1 MPDSIRNWQRLL
13 MGMLLVMGMVQTHV
27 NAEERSPSVQF
38 VLHEPTSSSVDR
50 LKIVPPLE
58 PIDPLQ
64 FGILLGLML
73 TLAGCLFWFWRS
85 RSQPVRKTEV
95 ELGFEIITPG
105 ENNRFL
111 PLELKSYTLDYL
123 NDIETKNKLRLS
135 ANLEKVALTPKQ
147 NSFYLEDRNS
157 KNALLVNRRRMNK
170 VLLQNED
177 VLDIGELTL
186 LFRNRLPAFVLPSAE
201 EGNPLLYPRRS
212 LTPKGPLPSSTASLR
227 FLGNRQDFPLVRNI
241 MILGR
246 SETCDTVLEDS
257 SVHLRHARIFRS
269 GTVYKL
275 QNLSTEGTY
284 LNSRRVEQRELHDG
298 DEIAV
303 GRYVFIFQS
312 GKKR

>member
-13 MGMLLVMGMVQTHV
+13 MGMLLVMGLVPTYV
-27 NAEERSPSVQF
+27 NADEHSPSVQF

-111 PLELKSYTLDYL
+111 PLELKNYTLDYL

-147 NSFYLEDRNS
+147 NSFYLEDWNS

-246 SETCDTVLEDS
+246 SETCDMVLEDT

-275 QNLSTEGTY
+275 QNLSTEGTH
-284 LNSRRVEQRELHDG
+284 LNSRRVEQKELHNG

>member
-1 MPDSIRNWQRLL
+1 
-13 MGMLLVMGMVQTHV
+13 MGLVPTHA
-27 NAEERSPSVQF
+27 NADMQSPSAQF
-38 VLHEPTSSSVDR
+38 VLHEPTSSSVDPN
-50 LKIVPPLE
+50 KISPPLE

-64 FGILLGLML
+64 FGILIGLML

-111 PLELKSYTLDYL
+111 PLELKNYTLDYL

-241 MILGR
+241 MIIGR
-246 SETCDTVLEDS
+246 SETWDMVVED
-257 SVHLRHARIFRS
+257 
-269 GTVYKL
+269 
-275 QNLSTEGTY
+275 
-284 LNSRRVEQRELHDG
+284 
-298 DEIAV
+298 
-303 GRYVFIFQS
+303 
-312 GKKR
+312 

>member
-1 MPDSIRNWQRLL
+1 
-13 MGMLLVMGMVQTHV
+13 MGMLLVMGLVPTYV
-27 NAEERSPSVQF
+27 NADEHSPSVQL

-50 LKIVPPLE
+50 LKTVPTLQ

-64 FGILLGLML
+64 FGILIGLML

-212 LTPKGPLPSSTASLR
+212 LTPKGPLPASIASLR

-246 SETCDTVLEDS
+246 SETCDMVLEDS

-284 LNSRRVEQRELHDG
+284 LNSRRVEQKELHDG

>member
-1 MPDSIRNWQRLL
+1 
-13 MGMLLVMGMVQTHV
+13 MGMLLVMGLVPTYV
-27 NAEERSPSVQF
+27 NADEHSPSVQF
-38 VLHEPTSSSVDR
+38 VLHEPTSSSVNP
-50 LKIVPPLE
+50 LKIVPPLQ

-64 FGILLGLML
+64 FGILIGLML

-111 PLELKSYTLDYL
+111 PLERKRYTLDYL

-147 NSFYLEDRNS
+147 NSFYLEDWNS

-246 SETCDTVLEDS
+246 SETCDMVLEDS
-257 SVHLRHARIFRS
+257 SVHLRPARIFRS

-284 LNSRRVEQRELHDG
+284 LNSRRVEQKELHDG

>member
-1 MPDSIRNWQRLL
+1 

-50 LKIVPPLE
+50 LKIVPLLE

-73 TLAGCLFWFWRS
+73 TLVGCLFWFWRS

-177 VLDIGELTL
+177 VLDVGELTL

-246 SETCDTVLEDS
+246 SETCDMVLEDS

-284 LNSRRVEQRELHDG
+284 LNSRRVEQKELHDG

>member
-13 MGMLLVMGMVQTHV
+13 MGMLLVMGLVPTYV
-27 NAEERSPSVQF
+27 NADEHSPSVQF

-111 PLELKSYTLDYL
+111 PLELRCYTLDYL

-186 LFRNRLPAFVLPSAE
+186 LFRNRLPTIVLPSAE

-246 SETCDTVLEDS
+246 SEICDMVLEDS

-284 LNSRRVEQRELHDG
+284 LNSRRVEQKELHDG

>member
-13 MGMLLVMGMVQTHV
+13 MGMLLVMGLEQTHA

-38 VLHEPTSSSVDR
+38 VLHEPTSPSVDR
-50 LKIVPPLE
+50 LKILPPLE

-246 SETCDTVLEDS
+246 SEICDMVLEDS

-284 LNSRRVEQRELHDG
+284 LNSRRVEQKELHDG

>member
-1 MPDSIRNWQRLL
+1 
-13 MGMLLVMGMVQTHV
+13 MGLVQTHA

-177 VLDIGELTL
+177 VLDH
-186 LFRNRLPAFVLPSAE
+186 
-201 EGNPLLYPRRS
+201 
-212 LTPKGPLPSSTASLR
+212 SS
-227 FLGNRQDFPLVRNI
+227 
-241 MILGR
+241 M
-246 SETCDTVLEDS
+246 
-257 SVHLRHARIFRS
+257 
-269 GTVYKL
+269 KL
-275 QNLSTEGTY
+275 KHLSTHI
-284 LNSRRVEQRELHDG
+284 SRFDCELC
-298 DEIAV
+298 
-303 GRYVFIFQS
+303 
-312 GKKR
+312 

>member
-1 MPDSIRNWQRLL
+1 MPDLICNWQRLL
-13 MGMLLVMGMVQTHV
+13 MGMLLVTGLVPKHV
-27 NAEERSPSVQF
+27 NADVQSPSVQF
-38 VLHEPTSSSVDR
+38 VLHEPTSSSVDS
-50 LKIVPPLE
+50 LKIVPPLQ
-58 PIDPLQ
+58 PTDPLQ
-64 FGILLGLML
+64 FGILIGLVL

-95 ELGFEIITPG
+95 ELGFEIINPG

-111 PLELKSYTLDYL
+111 PLELKNYTLDYL

-227 FLGNRQDFPLVRNI
+227 FLGNRQDIPLVRNI

-246 SETCDTVLEDS
+246 SETCDMVLEDT

-284 LNSRRVEQRELHDG
+284 LNSRRVEQKELHDG

>member
-1 MPDSIRNWQRLL
+1 
-13 MGMLLVMGMVQTHV
+13 MGMLLVMGLVPTHA
-27 NAEERSPSVQF
+27 NADEQSPSVQF
-38 VLHEPTSSSVDR
+38 VLHEPTSSSVDH
-50 LKIVPPLE
+50 LKIVPPLQ

-64 FGILLGLML
+64 FGILIGLML

-111 PLELKSYTLDYL
+111 SLELKNYTLDYL
-123 NDIETKNKLRLS
+123 NDLETKNKLRLS

-147 NSFYLEDRNS
+147 NSFYLEDWNS

-227 FLGNRQDFPLVRNI
+227 FLGNRQDFPLLRNI

-246 SETCDTVLEDS
+246 SETCDMVLEDS

-284 LNSRRVEQRELHDG
+284 LNSRRVEQKELHDG

>member
-13 MGMLLVMGMVQTHV
+13 MGMLLVMGLVSTHA
-27 NAEERSPSVQF
+27 NADVESPSVQF
-38 VLHEPTSSSVDR
+38 VLHKPTSSSADP
-50 LKIVPPLE
+50 LKILPPLQ

-64 FGILLGLML
+64 FGILIGLML
-73 TLAGCLFWFWRS
+73 TLAVCLFWFWRS
-85 RSQPVRKTEV
+85 RSQPLRKTEV

-111 PLELKSYTLDYL
+111 PLELKNYTLDYL

-201 EGNPLLYPRRS
+201 EGNSLLYPRRS

-246 SETCDTVLEDS
+246 SETCDMVLKDS
-257 SVHLRHARIFRS
+257 SVHLRHARIYRS

-284 LNSRRVEQRELHDG
+284 LNSRRVEQKELHDG
-298 DEIAV
+298 YQIAV

>member
-1 MPDSIRNWQRLL
+1 MPI
-13 MGMLLVMGMVQTHV
+13 LV
-27 NAEERSPSVQF
+27 
-38 VLHEPTSSSVDR
+38 
-50 LKIVPPLE
+50 
-58 PIDPLQ
+58 
-64 FGILLGLML
+64 
-73 TLAGCLFWFWRS
+73 WRS

-246 SETCDTVLEDS
+246 SEICDMVLEDS

-284 LNSRRVEQRELHDG
+284 LNSRRVEQKELHDG

>member
-1 MPDSIRNWQRLL
+1 MPDSIRSWQRLL
-13 MGMLLVMGMVQTHV
+13 IGVLLVMGLVPTHA
-27 NAEERSPSVQF
+27 NADMQSPSVQF
-38 VLHEPTSSSVDR
+38 VLHKPTSSSVGPN
-50 LKIVPPLE
+50 KISLPQEL
-58 PIDPLQ
+58 IDPLQ
-64 FGILLGLML
+64 FGILIGLML
-73 TLAGCLFWFWRS
+73 TIASCLFWFWRS

-105 ENNRFL
+105 ENSRFL
-111 PLELKSYTLDYL
+111 PLELKNYTLDYL

-246 SETCDTVLEDS
+246 SETCDMVLEDS

-284 LNSRRVEQRELHDG
+284 LNSRRVEQKELHDG

>member
-1 MPDSIRNWQRLL
+1 MPEPIRNWQRLL
-13 MGMLLVMGMVQTHV
+13 MGMLLVMGLVPTYV
-27 NAEERSPSVQF
+27 NADEHSPSVQF

-64 FGILLGLML
+64 FGILIGLML
-73 TLAGCLFWFWRS
+73 TLVGCLFWFWRS

-111 PLELKSYTLDYL
+111 PLELKNYTLDYL

-147 NSFYLEDRNS
+147 NSFYLEDWNS

-246 SETCDTVLEDS
+246 SETCDMVLEDS

-284 LNSRRVEQRELHDG
+284 LNSRRVEQKELQDG

>member
-13 MGMLLVMGMVQTHV
+13 MGMLLVMGLVQTHA

-38 VLHEPTSSSVDR
+38 VLHEPTSSYVDR

-58 PIDPLQ
+58 AIDPLQ

-246 SETCDTVLEDS
+246 SEICDMVLEDS

-284 LNSRRVEQRELHDG
+284 LNSRRVEQKELHDG

>member
-1 MPDSIRNWQRLL
+1 
-13 MGMLLVMGMVQTHV
+13 MGMLLVMGLVQRMPMRMSDPQVYNLFCT
-27 NAEERSPSVQF
+27 NP
-38 VLHEPTSSSVDR
+38 PSSSVDR

-201 EGNPLLYPRRS
+201 EG
-212 LTPKGPLPSSTASLR
+212 TPCS
-227 FLGNRQDFPLVRNI
+227 I
-241 MILGR
+241 
-246 SETCDTVLEDS
+246 
-257 SVHLRHARIFRS
+257 H
-269 GTVYKL
+269 
-275 QNLSTEGTY
+275 
-284 LNSRRVEQRELHDG
+284 G
-298 DEIAV
+298 D
-303 GRYVFIFQS
+303 R
-312 GKKR
+312 

>member
-1 MPDSIRNWQRLL
+1 MPEPIRNWQRLL
-13 MGMLLVMGMVQTHV
+13 MGMLLVMGLVPTYV
-27 NAEERSPSVQF
+27 NADEHSPSVQF

-111 PLELKSYTLDYL
+111 PLELKNYTLDYL

-147 NSFYLEDRNS
+147 NSFYLEDWNS

-246 SETCDTVLEDS
+246 SETCDMVLEDS

-284 LNSRRVEQRELHDG
+284 LNSRRVEQKELQDG

>member
-1 MPDSIRNWQRLL
+1 MPDLICNWQRLL
-13 MGMLLVMGMVQTHV
+13 MGMLLVTGLVPKHV
-27 NAEERSPSVQF
+27 NADVHSPSVQF
-38 VLHEPTSSSVDR
+38 VLHEPTSSSVDPQ
-50 LKIVPPLE
+50 IVPLLQ

-64 FGILLGLML
+64 FGILIGLML

-85 RSQPVRKTEV
+85 RSQPERKTEV

-111 PLELKSYTLDYL
+111 PLELKNYTLDYL

-186 LFRNRLPAFVLPSAE
+186 LFRNRLPDFVLPSAE
-201 EGNPLLYPRRS
+201 EGNPLLYPRRL
-212 LTPKGPLPSSTASLR
+212 LTPKGPLPSSVASLR

-246 SETCDTVLEDS
+246 SETCDMVLEDS

-284 LNSRRVEQRELHDG
+284 LNSRRVEQKELHNG

>member
-1 MPDSIRNWQRLL
+1 MPDSIRKWQRLL
-13 MGMLLVMGMVQTHV
+13 IGVLLVMGLLPVHA
-27 NAEERSPSVQF
+27 NADMQSPSLQF
-38 VLHEPTSSSVDR
+38 VLHEPTSSSVDPH
-50 LKIVPPLE
+50 KIAPLLE

-64 FGILLGLML
+64 FGILIGLMM
-73 TLAGCLFWFWRS
+73 TLVGCLFWFWRS

-111 PLELKSYTLDYL
+111 PLELKNYTLDYL

-246 SETCDTVLEDS
+246 SEACDMVLEDS

-284 LNSRRVEQRELHDG
+284 LNSRRVEQKELHDG

>member
-1 MPDSIRNWQRLL
+1 
-13 MGMLLVMGMVQTHV
+13 MGLVQTHA

-38 VLHEPTSSSVDR
+38 VLHEPTSPSVDR
-50 LKIVPPLE
+50 LKTLPPLE
-58 PIDPLQ
+58 PIDSLQ

-246 SETCDTVLEDS
+246 SEICDMVLEDS

-284 LNSRRVEQRELHDG
+284 LNSRRVEQKELHDG

>member
-13 MGMLLVMGMVQTHV
+13 MGMLLVMGLVPTYV
-27 NAEERSPSVQF
+27 NADEHSPSVQF

-50 LKIVPPLE
+50 LKIVPPLQ

-123 NDIETKNKLRLS
+123 NDVETKNKLRLS

-246 SETCDTVLEDS
+246 SETCDMVLEDF

-284 LNSRRVEQRELHDG
+284 LNSRRVEQKELHDG

>member
-13 MGMLLVMGMVQTHV
+13 MGMLLVMGLVQTHA

-38 VLHEPTSSSVDR
+38 VLHEPTSPSVDR
-50 LKIVPPLE
+50 LKILPPLE

-246 SETCDTVLEDS
+246 SEICDMVLEDS

-284 LNSRRVEQRELHDG
+284 LNSRRVEQKELHDG

>member
-1 MPDSIRNWQRLL
+1 MPDSTRNWQSFRL
-13 MGMLLVMGMVQTHV
+13 GMLLVLGLVPTQV
-27 NAEERSPSVQF
+27 NADMESPTARF
-38 VLHEPTSSSVDR
+38 VLHEPTSVTLDSY
-50 LKIVPPLE
+50 KILPHLGPVE
-58 PIDPLQ
+58 SIQ
-64 FGILLGLML
+64 TGILLGL
-73 TLAGCLFWFWRS
+73 TFILAGCLFWFWRS
-85 RSQPVRKTEV
+85 RSQPARKAEV

-111 PLELKSYTLDYL
+111 SLELKNYTLDYL

-135 ANLEKVALTPKQ
+135 ANLEKVSLTPKQ
-147 NSFYLEDRNS
+147 NSFYLEDRNN
-157 KNALLVNRRRMNK
+157 KNALLVNRRRMNR

-186 LFRNRLPAFVLPSAE
+186 LFRNRLPAYVLPSPE
-201 EGNPLLYPRRS
+201 EDNPSLYPRRS
-212 LTPKGPLPSSTASLR
+212 ITPKGPLPTSTASLR
-227 FLGNRQDFPLVRNI
+227 FLVNCQDFPLVRNI

-246 SETCDTVLEDS
+246 SETCDMVLEDF

-269 GTVYKL
+269 GTIYKL
-275 QNLSTEGTY
+275 QNLGAEGIY
-284 LNSRRVEQRELHDG
+284 LNSRRVEQKELHDG

>member
-1 MPDSIRNWQRLL
+1 MPDSIRNWQQLL
-13 MGMLLVMGMVQTHV
+13 MGMLLVMGLVPTYV
-27 NAEERSPSVQF
+27 NADEHSPSVQF
-38 VLHEPTSSSVDR
+38 VLHEPTSSSVDS
-50 LKIVPPLE
+50 LKIVPPLQ
-58 PIDPLQ
+58 PIAPLQ
-64 FGILLGLML
+64 FGILIGLML

-95 ELGFEIITPG
+95 ELGFEIINPG

-111 PLELKSYTLDYL
+111 PLELKNYTLDYL

-147 NSFYLEDRNS
+147 NSFYLEDWNS

-246 SETCDTVLEDS
+246 SETCDMVLEDT
-257 SVHLRHARIFRS
+257 SVHLRHTRIFRS

-284 LNSRRVEQRELHDG
+284 LNSRRVEQKELHDG

>member
-1 MPDSIRNWQRLL
+1 

-111 PLELKSYTLDYL
+111 PLELKNYTLDYL

-170 VLLQNED
+170 VLLQNDD

-186 LFRNRLPAFVLPSAE
+186 LFRNRLPAFVLPTAE

-246 SETCDTVLEDS
+246 SEICDMVLEDS

-284 LNSRRVEQRELHDG
+284 LNSRRVEQKELHDG